1 MQYTV
6 FDFKDGG
13 GVAMGM
19 YNTDQVIINN
29 VFFNWPT
36 SLNSF
41 GIIPMQE
48 YPSKLVAQFIYC
60 PVNRA

>member
-29 VFFNWPT
+29 VFF
-36 SLNSF
+36 LI
-41 GIIPMQE
+41 GQH
-48 YPSKLVAQFIYC
+48 L
-60 PVNRA
+60 